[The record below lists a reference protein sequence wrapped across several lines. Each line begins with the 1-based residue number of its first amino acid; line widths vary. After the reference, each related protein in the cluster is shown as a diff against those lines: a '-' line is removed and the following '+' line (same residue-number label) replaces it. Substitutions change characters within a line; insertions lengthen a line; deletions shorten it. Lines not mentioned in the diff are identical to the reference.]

1 MLTSVATLMTTTAV
15 LQGRVFGLQR
25 LISEAASPAA
35 ALIAG
40 PLADNYFE
48 PWLQVRFATLLTL
61 CSIVLTVC
69 SIIELL
75 CIVTHRFKD

>member
-1 MLTSVATLMTTTAV
+1 
-15 LQGRVFGLQR
+15 VFGLQR

-48 PWLQVRFATLLTL
+48 PWLQVCVAELVSMYSIMLTQ
-61 CSIVLTVC
+61 CFDPVAQY
-69 SIIELL
+69 
-75 CIVTHRFKD
+75 RKA